1 MDRDSPHHR
10 WSPNS
15 HSLGYRWQRT
25 SSCRSLNRR
34 SDAAGMNVENNFF
47 AGVFIA
53 RTVADRES
61 GKHNSNQ
68 TYTWELFHGRNSFL
82 FFYLCQFDICQ
93 TNSNDMP
100 HSGLALSPKALA
112 ADFCKSPGSGNSGR
126 QIGIPYTLPVW
137 REYLPAGWC
146 APFSAEIDQ

>member
-1 MDRDSPHHR
+1 
-10 WSPNS
+10 
-15 HSLGYRWQRT
+15 
-25 SSCRSLNRR
+25 
-34 SDAAGMNVENNFF
+34 MNVENNFF
-47 AGVFIA
+47 AGAFIA

-61 GKHNSNQ
+61 GQHNSN
-68 TYTWELFHGRNSFL
+68 G
-82 FFYLCQFDICQ
+82 
-93 TNSNDMP
+93 MP